1 MAVSRLAIAALVAS
15 LQTAT
20 GLALRGGRR
29 ATRASDS
36 IISPPHQVRALDR
49 LDDRS
54 ESFDGFDD
62 DIDADRYTDDYQ
74 QASTGVNPDSGDEEY
89 VIQDWLDDPSTSS
102 NDGITSDGGTLIWP
116 SGGNVGADSIANAN
130 NTGNATIIADSCIT
144 CTNVPTTYMRGNSIP
159 CANYSFAYTN
169 RCSTADSWWGRDG
182 NVEHC
187 QYSCWTNNVPFAS
200 QGDKPCCD
208 RDDGDDEDWEY
219 VAFPSTS
226 NSNVTATY
234 SPDGTAYPWLEE
246 PGNGLG
252 EGMLNVCQ
260 GDW

>member
-1 MAVSRLAIAALVAS
+1 MVSRLVLAAFVAAS
-15 LQTAT
+15 QTAIT
-20 GLALRGGRR
+20 LALRGGSRS
-29 ATRASDS
+29 TRAGSRPT
-36 IISPPHQVRALDR
+36 IPQPHQARALDR

-200 QGDKPCCD
+200 QGDKPCCE
-208 RDDGDDEDWEY
+208 RDDGDDEDWKY

-226 NSNVTATY
+226 TSTPNVTY